1 VSALYLLS
9 IWLHII
15 AASIW
20 IGGTIFLAAVLV
32 PMIRRPEYRAFA
44 PAMLQSAGERF
55 RKIGWAS
62 LLVLMATGVTNLAF
76 RRFAWTDV
84 ATPQGWNSRFGQTLA
99 EKLLVVATIMVLS
112 LAHDLWVG
120 RRATAAWL
128 ANPSSEETRRL
139 RRQASWI
146 GRINLL
152 LSLIAAALGVMLVR
166 GRP

>member
-1 VSALYLLS
+1 MRALYLLS
-9 IWLHII
+9 IWLHVI

-44 PAMLQSAGERF
+44 PAVLQSAGERF

-62 LLVLMATGVTNLAF
+62 LLVLMVTGVANLTF

-84 ATPQGWNSRFGQTLA
+84 GDPHGWNSRFGETLA
-99 EKLLVVATIMVLS
+99 TKLVVVATIMVLS

-120 RRATAAWL
+120 RRATAAWQ
-128 ANPSSEETRRL
+128 ADPSSEESRRL

-146 GRINLL
+146 GRVNLL
-152 LSLIAAALGVMLVR
+152 LSLIAAALGIMLVR